1 LNLMTYLRL
10 YTTALA
16 IALALAC
23 TAPALAQHG
32 GPGGPGGG
40 PGGMPGGGGMPGPGG
55 MPGGI
60 GAPNGMNIPGSPP
73 PRGNGNDG
81 TNSTMH
87 GGLQLAP
94 PGRWWDDKGFAKS
107 LGLRPEQK
115 KKMDEIFNAN
125 KGSILERFQSL
136 QREEDQLDAA
146 TSAPQLDEAK
156 IFAAIDQVAQS
167 RAALEKANAHML
179 LLIRAEM
186 DQKQTQR
193 LEDHR

>member
-1 LNLMTYLRL
+1 LTRSRLR
-10 YTTALA
+10 
-16 IALALAC
+16 IATLALAF
-23 TAPALAQHG
+23 TLPLAVFAQHG
-32 GPGGPGGG
+32 GPGGGPPGGG
-40 PGGMPGGGGMPGPGG
+40 MPGGGMPPGGMPGGPGM
-55 MPGGI
+55 

-73 PRGNGNDG
+73 PRSAGTDG
-81 TNSTMH
+81 TGSIMR

-125 KGSILERFQSL
+125 KGSIFERFQAL
-136 QREEDQLDAA
+136 QHQEDQLDAA
-146 TSAPQLDEAK
+146 TRAPQLDEAR
-156 IFAAIDQVAQS
+156 IFAAIDEVAQS

-186 DQKQTQR
+186 DQKQTER
-193 LEDHR
+193 LEEHR